1 MIRNYDYEKILIL
14 DDFELFH
21 QGLVIVLESARHQVI
36 ESVDGAAAIDIAN
49 RERPDL
55 ITTGMALPVKTGWEV
70 IEELKIRDD
79 TQGIRIVALSGDVS

>member
-1 MIRNYDYEKILIL
+1 M
-14 DDFELFH
+14 
-21 QGLVIVLESARHQVI
+21 
-36 ESVDGAAAIDIAN
+36 DGAAVIDIAN

-79 TQGIRIVALSGDVS
+79 TQGIRIVALSGDVSWEICDAGHVEGCVTYIGESVNKVALLQTIDGLLELS